1 MMRIKKNDKV
11 KIISGKDKGK
21 EGVVLALLPKK
32 DKIKIKGVAIVT
44 RHVKARRQ
52 GETSGI
58 KKEESYIYASKVM
71 PLCSSCKKPTR
82 VATRLLDDGN
92 RVRECSY
99 CKEVI

>member
-21 EGVVLALLPKK
+21 EGVVLALIPKK
-32 DKIKIKGVAIVT
+32 DKIKVKGVNIVT

-58 KKEESYIYASKVM
+58 RKEESFIYAPNVM
-71 PLCSSCKKPTR
+71 PICPACKKACR
-82 VATRLLDDGN
+82 VGAKTLEDGK
-92 RVRECSY
+92 RVRTCGR